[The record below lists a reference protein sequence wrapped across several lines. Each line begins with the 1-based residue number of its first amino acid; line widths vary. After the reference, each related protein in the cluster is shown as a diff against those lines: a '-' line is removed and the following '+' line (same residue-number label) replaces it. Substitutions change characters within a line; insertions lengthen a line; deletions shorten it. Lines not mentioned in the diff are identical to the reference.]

1 MHYDDT
7 AEEMIKQCDGKID
20 MFVLGAGT
28 GGSMTGISYKLKEQ
42 CPSCEIVGVDPV
54 GSKLALPESLN
65 ETDVQMFEVSD
76 HIADFKQIY

>member
-1 MHYDDT
+1 
-7 AEEMIKQCDGKID
+7 MIKQCDGKID

-42 CPSCEIVGVDPV
+42 CPNCEIVGVDPV

-65 ETDVQMFEVSD
+65 ETNIEMFEVSE
-76 HIADFKQIY
+76 